1 MKGAGV
7 MTVSLKRHLPAE
19 NGTWSRFG
27 ATFAA
32 AVGSWRPGAKGADS
46 GLGAGMEVFL
56 GNQIQG

>member
-1 MKGAGV
+1 
-7 MTVSLKRHLPAE
+7 MTISLKRHLPAE
-19 NGTWSRFG
+19 HGTWSRFG